1 MRSDPHKLRPTA
13 ARRIGFEILLRVEK
27 QASYAADLL
36 NSPLT
41 ADLSKRDAA
50 FCKELVMGTLRW
62 QATLDFIAHHWVRRS
77 WSTLEPEV
85 RLALRM
91 GLYQLRF
98 LTRVPARAALY
109 ETVELVKAAGKRSA
123 AGLVN
128 AVLRREAKNLESDTA
143 KNSGRDSANVSN
155 RSSSPKPSR
164 SPKPASHD
172 RDRLSRKDAANFSIQ
187 QDGVSFEL
195 PHRLA
200 SLRPPS
206 MPDLDWLSVVYS
218 HPPWMLDRWITRY
231 GRPQALAFAL
241 ANNQVPTTFLR
252 LNPARQAYSEL
263 EEQLRRQH
271 IQLRAGTFLL
281 QSREVVDGNISR
293 TAAFR
298 RGEIVIQDEA
308 SQIVPH
314 MLDVQEGHRVL
325 DLCAAP
331 GNKAAQLA
339 SWAGPSGVVVA
350 CDLHFHRLAKV
361 GALPLRRVVLDGTEP
376 LPFRMMF
383 DRILVDAPCSGTG
396 TLRRHPEIKWRL
408 SLTDIQS
415 LAEKQ
420 LQLLNNAAAALSW
433 DGRMVYSTCSLEQE
447 ENESVVETFLAAHPE
462 FRLLPLRADAK
473 RLWPFFH
480 PSSRWILEEE
490 FLVTSPARDGTDGFF
505 AAIFVK

>member
-77 WSTLEPEV
+77 WSSLEPEV

-128 AVLRREAKNLESDTA
+128 AVLRKDSESDTA
-143 KNSGRDSANVSN
+143 TDSVRESA
-155 RSSSPKPSR
+155 KGT
-164 SPKPASHD
+164 PAFGVPHC
-172 RDRLSRKDAANFSIQ
+172 LAA
-187 QDGVSFEL
+187 
-195 PHRLA
+195 
-200 SLRPPS
+200 LRPPS
-206 MPDLDWLSVVYS
+206 MPELEWLGVEYS
-218 HPPWMLDRWITRY
+218 HPPWMLERWIARY
-231 GRPQALAFAL
+231 GRPQALALAL
-241 ANNQVPTTFLR
+241 ANNQAPTTFLR
-252 LNPARQAYSEL
+252 LNPSRQTETEL
-263 EEQLRRQH
+263 EEQLRELH
-271 IQLRAGTFLL
+271 IHLRPGTFLV
-281 QSREVVDGNISR
+281 QCRAVVNGNITR
-293 TAAFR
+293 TDAWR
-298 RGEIVIQDEA
+298 RGEVIVQDEA

-314 MLDVQEGHRVL
+314 LLDVQEGHRVL

-339 SWAGPSGVVVA
+339 SLAGPSGVVVA

-361 GALPLRRVVLDGTEP
+361 AALPLRRVVLDGTYP
-376 LPFRMMF
+376 LPFRVMF
-383 DRILVDAPCSGTG
+383 DRILIDAPCSGTG

-408 SLTDIQS
+408 KLTDIQS
-415 LAEKQ
+415 LAKKQ
-420 LQLLNNAAAALSW
+420 LQLLSNAAAALSW
-433 DGRMVYSTCSLEQE
+433 GGRMVYSTCSLEPE
-447 ENESVVETFLAAHPE
+447 ENGSVVENFLAAHPE

-505 AAIFVK
+505 AAIFVKSEL